1 METKPA
7 KPSVKIDFSFI
18 PKGQT
23 SFIYFLV
30 ICLLTLVV
38 VSESLVIVNLFPS
51 KTTQP
56 STTTDQITAS
66 LPAGR
71 QGQSMATMSVV
82 WEKQPSLAKIIFDSP
97 TIAVSGADAILT
109 FDPKLVKITKVT
121 PNQDL
126 FNQIFANRTQEA
138 SGKIKLT
145 AYLPKKPL
153 IGQQTLATFNF
164 ELITKKAAILG
175 LEFTA
180 TGQSADSNLVSW
192 ESQQDILSRVVPLKV
207 EP

>member
-1 METKPA
+1 MTGMNTKE
-7 KPSVKIDFSFI
+7 KPSVKIDF
-18 PKGQT
+18 

-38 VSESLVIVNLFPS
+38 VSESLVIVNLFPAKS
-51 KTTQP
+51 SQP
-56 STTTDQITAS
+56 ASSTDQITAS
-66 LPAGR
+66 
-71 QGQSMATMSVV
+71 QSMATMSVV
-82 WEKQPSLAKIIFDSP
+82 WEKQPSLAKIVFDSP
-97 TIAVSGADAILT
+97 TIAISGADAILT
-109 FDPKLVKITKVT
+109 FDPKLVKISKIT
-121 PNQDL
+121 PNADL

-138 SGKIKLT
+138 FGKIKLT
-145 AYLPKKPL
+145 AYLPKNPL

-164 ELITKKAAILG
+164 ELITKKPTVLG

-180 TGQSADSNLVSW
+180 PGLSADSNLVSW

>member
-1 METKPA
+1 MAETKPA
-7 KPSVKIDFSFI
+7 NSSVKIDF
-18 PKGQT
+18 

-66 LPAGR
+66 
-71 QGQSMATMSVV
+71 QSMATLSVV
-82 WEKQPSLAKIIFDSP
+82 WEKQPSKAKIVFDSP

-109 FDPKLVKITKVT
+109 FDPKLVKIGQIT
-121 PNQDL
+121 PNADL

-138 SGKIKLT
+138 TGKIKIT

-153 IGQQTLATFNF
+153 IGAQTLATFDF
-164 ELITKKAAILG
+164 ELLTKKAVVVS
-175 LEFTA
+175 LEFTSP
-180 TGQSADSNLVSW
+180 GQSADSNLVSW

>member
-1 METKPA
+1 MPRKSLFCQSRLKVLIKEKGLLAVVRWSVTSPM
-7 KPSVKIDFSFI
+7 VKIS
-18 PKGQT
+18 
-23 SFIYFLV
+23 
-30 ICLLTLVV
+30 
-38 VSESLVIVNLFPS
+38 
-51 KTTQP
+51 
-56 STTTDQITAS
+56 
-66 LPAGR
+66 
-71 QGQSMATMSVV
+71 
-82 WEKQPSLAKIIFDSP
+82 
-97 TIAVSGADAILT
+97 
-109 FDPKLVKITKVT
+109 KIT
-121 PNQDL
+121 PNADL

-164 ELITKKAAILG
+164 ELITKKAAVLG

-180 TGQSADSNLVSW
+180 PGQSADSNLVSW

>member
-1 METKPA
+1 MAETKPA
-7 KPSVKIDFSFI
+7 KPSVKIDF
-18 PKGQT
+18 

-38 VSESLVIVNLFPS
+38 VSESLVIVNLFPAKPS
-51 KTTQP
+51 QP
-56 STTTDQITAS
+56 ASTTDQITAS
-66 LPAGR
+66 
-71 QGQSMATMSVV
+71 QSLSTMSVV
-82 WEKQPSLAKIIFDSP
+82 WEKQPGSVKIVFDSP
-97 TIAVSGADAILT
+97 KVAVSGADAILT

-138 SGKIKLT
+138 FGKIKIT

-153 IGQQTLATFNF
+153 IGQQTLATFDF
-164 ELITKKAAILG
+164 QLLTKKSAILG

-180 TGQSADSNLVSW
+180 PGQSADSNLVSW

>member
-1 METKPA
+1 MNK
-7 KPSVKIDFSFI
+7 KIDF
-18 PKGQT
+18 

-38 VSESLVIVNLFPS
+38 VSESLVIVNLFPG
-51 KTTQP
+51 KTGQP
-56 STTTDQITAS
+56 TTTTGQGTGQIT
-66 LPAGR
+66 
-71 QGQSMATMSVV
+71 GQSMALMSIV
-82 WEKQPSLAKIIFDSP
+82 WDKQPNKVKIVFDSP
-97 TIAVSGADAILT
+97 KVAISGADAILT
-109 FDPKLVKITKVT
+109 FDPKLVKIGKIT
-121 PNQDL
+121 PNADL

-164 ELITKKAAILG
+164 ELITKKAAVLG

-180 TGQSADSNLVSW
+180 PGQSADSNLVSW